1 MADLFAMKSPLV
13 IRLPDGRKHIM
24 AEYFRHPEG
33 LLYFEVF
40 WHQQPE
46 QSAIHLVQGEYK
58 GDGPWKVG
66 DCVISVLGCHG
77 TDPELAGLFSDWQ
90 TLMQMAPD
98 AYPDEVQIRAL
109 AVSKGAIIGN

>member
-33 LLYFEVF
+33 LLYFEIF

-46 QSAIHLVQGEYK
+46 QSGIHLVDGEFK

-77 TDPELAGLFSDWQ
+77 TDPELASLFSEWQ
-90 TLMQMAPD
+90 TTMQMAPE
-98 AYPDEVQIRAL
+98 AYPGDGEIRDIAIL
-109 AVSKGAIIGN
+109 KGAVFT